1 MLTLRDLE
9 VSYGAIR
16 ALRGIT
22 LEVDAGELVA
32 LVGSNGAGK
41 TTTLRTISGL
51 LRPAAGAIRFHGED
65 ISTVPPHR
73 IVGMGISHVPE
84 GRQIFGTLSVRQN
97 LQLGA
102 VAREDR
108 TGLDED
114 FRRVFDLFPVLNE
127 RLRQAG
133 GTLSGG
139 EQQMLAIGRALMAR
153 PRLLLLDEP
162 SLGLAPLLV
171 ERIFGAI
178 ARLKSEGTTILLVE
192 QNARQALKIADRAY
206 VLETG
211 RIAMAGTA
219 AELAANPDVE
229 RAYLGG

>member
-1 MLTLRDLE
+1 MLTLRNLE

-108 TGLDED
+108 TGLD
-114 FRRVFDLFPVLNE
+114 
-127 RLRQAG
+127 AASS
-133 GTLSGG
+133 TSSLSS
-139 EQQMLAIGRALMAR
+139 MNVCAR
-153 PRLLLLDEP
+153 PAAP
-162 SLGLAPLLV
+162 SPEASS
-171 ERIFGAI
+171 RCW
-178 ARLKSEGTTILLVE
+178 R
-192 QNARQALKIADRAY
+192 
-206 VLETG
+206 
-211 RIAMAGTA
+211 
-219 AELAANPDVE
+219 LAAP
-229 RAYLGG
+229 